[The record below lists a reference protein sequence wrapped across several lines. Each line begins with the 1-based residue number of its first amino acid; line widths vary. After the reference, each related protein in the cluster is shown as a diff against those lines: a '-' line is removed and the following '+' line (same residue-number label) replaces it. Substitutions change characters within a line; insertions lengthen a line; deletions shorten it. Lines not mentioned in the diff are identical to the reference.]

1 MSAATVERTAYT
13 PDELEAAIE
22 SAGAEVEREYK
33 QGHRAKAREL
43 LEDVKRLVAM
53 RSPDMV
59 AAMEFARG
67 LR

>member
-1 MSAATVERTAYT
+1 MTTVATPLSPE
-13 PDELEAAIE
+13 ELEAAIE
-22 SAGAEVEREYK
+22 AKGIEVEREYN

-53 RSPDMV
+53 RTPETV